1 MSAFNAGRGDKPD
14 DTLAFIVRRRMEFRP
29 PNSEIPQNT
38 LFGIPI
44 IYQEVMGM
52 PDMPKDNIPDNVLKK
67 VAGTSK
73 CAEDPPQDDCCEE
86 EDDD

>member
-1 MSAFNAGRGDKPD
+1 MNDNSVGTGRGDKKPY
-14 DTLAFIVRRRMEFRP
+14 
-29 PNSEIPQNT
+29 T

-52 PDMPKDNIPDNVLKK
+52 PDMPKDNIPDSVLKK

-73 CAEDPPQDDCCEE
+73 CAEDPPQKDRCEE
-86 EDDD
+86 EED

>member
-1 MSAFNAGRGDKPD
+1 MTAFNAGRGDRFTI
-14 DTLAFIVRRRMEFRP
+14 TLGE
-29 PNSEIPQNT
+29 
-38 LFGIPI
+38 LFHRFSITRT
-44 IYQEVMGM
+44 EELFM

>member
-1 MSAFNAGRGDKPD
+1 MSACNAGRGDKPRT
-14 DTLAFIVRRRMEFRP
+14 TLR
-29 PNSEIPQNT
+29 NLQKY

-52 PDMPKDNIPDNVLKK
+52 PDMPKDNIPDEVLKK

-73 CAEDPPQDDCCEE
+73 CADDKPQDDCCEE
-86 EDDD
+86 DDD